1 MPVDPEQRRAELA
14 AAVWRV
20 ARRSGVD
27 ALSVRSVGEEAG
39 WTSGIVQHYFPNKS
53 ALLRYAFELVQQR
66 TIERIREIGASV
78 SAEEVLEAIML
89 TLLPL
94 EEETTAESEVWFAFL
109 GLAVGTPELRQAAER
124 GTRSI
129 VTAMSEQVR
138 RARAA
143 GRVSDSLMDE
153 EVALDL
159 LAFVDGL
166 NVQALFRR
174 DGLDADDLRSRVR
187 RHLARIA

>member
-1 MPVDPEQRRAELA
+1 
-14 AAVWRV
+14 
-20 ARRSGVD
+20 
-27 ALSVRSVGEEAG
+27 
-39 WTSGIVQHYFPNKS
+39 
-53 ALLRYAFELVQQR
+53 
-66 TIERIREIGASV
+66 
-78 SAEEVLEAIML
+78 ML